1 MQEELKIGVITES
14 ITFLYLTA
22 ATNSQCLLT
31 KQLKFRTRLDFIISN
46 YSQFYFYQRRKCE
59 KENTF
64 FSNPNPLSV
73 CVPKTHVIFVT
84 WRNLISW
91 TIKMVQ
97 IKKYHI
103 VILRSIFYCNCK
115 QSAEIVCQRWSKIC
129 LLSRHSLF
137 WAFLY
142 ETLALSFTEAYTVT
156 FTKENNLLWCKGPW
170 IWKNLSFYLINQ
182 IQEEALLHCTKYV
195 LKLF

>member
-22 ATNSQCLLT
+22 ATNSQYLLT

-103 VILRSIFYCNCK
+103 VFWKAFST
-115 QSAEIVCQRWSKIC
+115 AIV
-129 LLSRHSLF
+129 
-137 WAFLY
+137 
-142 ETLALSFTEAYTVT
+142 
-156 FTKENNLLWCKGPW
+156 NN
-170 IWKNLSFYLINQ
+170 Q
-182 IQEEALLHCTKYV
+182 
-195 LKLF
+195 LKLFAKDDRRFVYFRDILYFGLFCMRHLHFLLQKLIL